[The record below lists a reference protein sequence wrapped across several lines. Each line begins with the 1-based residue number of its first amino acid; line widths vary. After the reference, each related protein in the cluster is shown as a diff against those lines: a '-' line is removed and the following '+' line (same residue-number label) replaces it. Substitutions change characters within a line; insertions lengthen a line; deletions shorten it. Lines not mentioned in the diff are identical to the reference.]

1 MKKTGGNANKA
12 QLAMMQ
18 AMMENMFGGSVP
30 TLRKIIG
37 DEHFVWVKPSSN
49 VREATTIMSNA
60 RKGVL
65 VMEDDEL
72 VGILTPKDVLSRVLA
87 KSKSPD
93 LTAVSSVM
101 TPNPDCVAS
110 NLTLLDALKEMHDHK
125 YLHLPIK
132 DEDGTILGVV
142 DVMELMCSTAG
153 GSSGAGKGWRDFFQD
168 AFDAQIDDNKSETA
182 SQYSLQSSKKKSVKM
197 PLKKYEDNVSD
208 VFPIG
213 SNSQST
219 YNYESPEFV
228 FKIDDSQGNTHR
240 IKSDSFTKLQ
250 LEVAEKLGL
259 NSNLLIIKYVD
270 EENDQVLISSD
281 SSLADA
287 VEYARSSNKYSLKL
301 KIRSLENPIS
311 TPKKSNENIVSYLMT
326 PFKKYNPSDQIS
338 EIDFRKKKII
348 VTSGIAAV
356 TASILTGLIIYLRKK

>member
-1 MKKTGGNANKA
+1 
-12 QLAMMQ
+12 
-18 AMMENMFGGSVP
+18 
-30 TLRKIIG
+30 
-37 DEHFVWVKPSSN
+37 
-49 VREATTIMSNA
+49 
-60 RKGVL
+60 
-65 VMEDDEL
+65 
-72 VGILTPKDVLSRVLA
+72 
-87 KSKSPD
+87 
-93 LTAVSSVM
+93 
-101 TPNPDCVAS
+101 
-110 NLTLLDALKEMHDHK
+110 
-125 YLHLPIK
+125 
-132 DEDGTILGVV
+132 
-142 DVMELMCSTAG
+142 MCSTAG
-153 GSSGAGKGWRDFFQD
+153 GSNGAGKGWRDFFQD

-182 SQYSLQSSKKKSVKM
+182 SQYSLQSSKKKSVKI
-197 PLKKYEDNVSD
+197 PSKKYEDNVSD

-259 NSNLLIIKYVD
+259 NSNLLIIKYID

-301 KIRSLENPIS
+301 TIRSLANPIS

-338 EIDFRKKKII
+338 EMDFRKKRII